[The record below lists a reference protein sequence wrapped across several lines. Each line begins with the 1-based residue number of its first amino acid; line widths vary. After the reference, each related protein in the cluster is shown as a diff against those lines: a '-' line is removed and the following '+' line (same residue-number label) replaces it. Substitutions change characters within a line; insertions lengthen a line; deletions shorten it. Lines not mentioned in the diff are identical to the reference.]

1 MSAWT
6 TSVPDL
12 STTPT
17 GTTSSTP
24 SVIES
29 KSGGSSR
36 AFARSPVVAF
46 WRFIWTIL
54 APLSAFRD
62 PESIC

>member
-1 MSAWT
+1 MT
-6 TSVPDL
+6 L
-12 STTPT
+12 T
-17 GTTSSTP
+17 GTTNSTP

-36 AFARSPVVAF
+36 ACARSPVVAF

-62 PESIC
+62 PESVG